1 MNLRR
6 TANAGFLLELDGAVI
21 ALDAVSTS
29 VFPYLATPE
38 GERSHVLEAKPDL
51 LAYTHSHADHFDPDF
66 AQRFTGPILG
76 PVATA
81 LPGKT
86 VSLAPITVKGVRI
99 IPVITRH
106 IGKSDLSEGHCS
118 FVIEGSRCIWF
129 TGDAGPVQL
138 NALAGFPKPDV
149 LIAPF
154 AYATTPSA
162 LRMVHATGAKELV
175 LCHLPP
181 REQDPD
187 GLWSAVEAMLP
198 GFGIQVRIPD
208 IGETQY
214 FYE

>member
-1 MNLRR
+1 MKLTR

-21 ALDAVSTS
+21 GLDSVCLAVS
-29 VFPYLATPE
+29 PYLATPPS
-38 GERSHVLEAKPDL
+38 ERDRVTNAAPDL
-51 LAYTHSHADHFDPDF
+51 LAYTHSHYDHFDPDF

-86 VSLAPITVKGVRI
+86 IPLAPVTVKDVRI
-99 IPVITRH
+99 TPVTTRH

-118 FVIEGSRCIWF
+118 FIIEGSRCIWF

-138 NALAGFPKPDV
+138 NALAVFPKPDV

-162 LRMVHATGAKELV
+162 QRMVHASGAKELV
-175 LCHLPP
+175 LCHLPL

-187 GLWSAVEAMLP
+187 GLWPAVEAMLP
-198 GFGIQVRIPD
+198 GFGIPVRIPD